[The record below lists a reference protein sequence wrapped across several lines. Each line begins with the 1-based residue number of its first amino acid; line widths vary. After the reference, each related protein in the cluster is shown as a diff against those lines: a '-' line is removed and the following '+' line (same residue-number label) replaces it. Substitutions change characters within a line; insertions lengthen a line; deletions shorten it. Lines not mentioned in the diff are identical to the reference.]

1 MEESWRDAGFVKAD
15 FGDDFKWGVSTAAYQ
30 IEGAYNVDGKGLS
43 IWDEFSNRKGK
54 IKNNHNG
61 NIACDFYNRYEED
74 VSLLQ
79 KLHIPNFRFSL
90 SWPRIIPQG
99 SGSINPKGIDYY
111 NRLIDAC
118 LEKNITPWITL
129 YHWDLPLELS
139 QKGGWTN
146 RDIVNWFTDYT
157 EICVKNFGDRVKN
170 WMVLNE
176 PMAFTGAGYFLGLH
190 APGKR
195 GMNSFLAAVHHAVLC
210 QAEAGRVIKSILP
223 NAQVGNTFS
232 FSHID
237 SYSQKPKDILA
248 AERVDTLLNHLFADP
263 YMGLGYPVAKLKF
276 LNRMERFVKPG
287 DEEKMAFDADFI
299 GIQNYTR
306 EIVKYSFFTPV
317 IQANL
322 ISAKKRNVPHT
333 AMNWEIY
340 PESIYNVLKKV
351 SRYSKAKNIIVT
363 ENGAAFPDIIQDGKI
378 HDEQR
383 LEYIQN
389 HLKQV
394 LRAKQEGVNV
404 NGYFIWSF
412 LDNFEWAEGYTPRFG
427 IVHVDYETQK
437 RTPKKS
443 ALWYKYFLGGS

>member
-1 MEESWRDAGFVKAD
+1 MDDFFGTNTGFVKED
-15 FGDDFKWGVSTAAYQ
+15 FGKDFQWGVSTAAYQ
-30 IEGAYNVDGKGLS
+30 IEGAYNEGGKGLS

-54 IKNNHNG
+54 VKNNQNG
-61 NIACDFYNRYEED
+61 NIACDFYHRFEED
-74 VSLLQ
+74 ISLL
-79 KLHIPNFRFSL
+79 KSLNVPNFRFSI
-90 SWPRIIPQG
+90 SWPRILPQG
-99 SGSINPKGIDYY
+99 VDNINQKGIDFY

-118 LEKNITPWITL
+118 LEKNIIPWITL
-129 YHWDLPLELS
+129 YHWDLPLALS

-146 RDIVNWFTDYT
+146 RDIIGWFTDYT

-195 GMNSFLAAVHHAVLC
+195 GMNSFLSAVHHAVLC
-210 QAEAGRVIKSILP
+210 QAEAGRVIKSIQP
-223 NAQVGNTFS
+223 EAQVGNTFS
-232 FSHID
+232 LSHID
-237 SYSQKPKDILA
+237 PHSQKPRDILA
-248 AERVDTLLNHLFADP
+248 AERVDTLLNHLFTDP

-276 LNRMERFVKPG
+276 LNRIEKFMNAG

-306 EIVKYSFFTPV
+306 EVVKYSFFTPV

-322 ISAKKRNVPHT
+322 VSAPKRKMPHT
-333 AMNWEIY
+333 TMNWEIY

-351 SRYSKAKNIIVT
+351 SAYANAKNIIVT

-383 LEYIQN
+383 LQYIRD

-394 LRAKQEGVNV
+394 LRAKREGVNV

-412 LDNFEWAEGYTPRFG
+412 LDNFEWAEGYNPRFG
-427 IVHVDYETQK
+427 IVHVDYETQH

-443 ALWYKYFLGGS
+443 ALWYRDFLK